1 VNLQTHNFGRL
12 LVLAAHP
19 DDETIGCSGL
29 LQRCAA
35 GLVVFAVDGAPPHYG
50 FERKYGSLRDY
61 SDLRF
66 GEAARALR
74 ALPHVS
80 FRRLQRRDGSFFLDQ
95 HLFLELPEVFACLK
109 EITRNFAPEVV
120 VSHAF
125 EGGHIDH
132 DACHVLARTLGP
144 ELGLPGLEFPLY
156 WRTEQGKDVLQ
167 EFRERVDQECVLQL
181 SQQELQVKRE
191 MVAQYQS
198 QQGLTHVFP
207 LDPERFR
214 PMARAPV
221 EKPRWSRYPFENR
234 RRFLKADA
242 FLRRVAEF
250 EQGFERQHQ
259 PQNTRRSLWRRL
271 PPRAY

>member
-1 VNLQTHNFGRL
+1 MNLQTRHFDRL

-35 GLVVFAVDGAPPHYG
+35 GLVVFAVDGSPPRYG
-50 FERKYGSLRDY
+50 FEKKFGSLRNY

-66 GEAARALR
+66 REAARALR
-74 ALPHVS
+74 AVAHVS
-80 FRRLQRRDGSFFLDQ
+80 FRRLQRGDGSFFPDQ
-95 HLFLELPEVFACLK
+95 HLFLELFEAFAGLK
-109 EITRNFAPEVV
+109 EITRNFAPDAV

-132 DACHVLARTLGP
+132 DACHVLVRTLAH

-156 WRTEQGKDVLQ
+156 WRTEEGKDVLQ
-167 EFRERVDQECVLQL
+167 QFREHVDQECVLQL
-181 SQQELQVKRE
+181 SQRELQVKRE

-214 PMARAPV
+214 PVAPALV
-221 EKPRWSRYPFENR
+221 EKPRWSGYPFENR

-242 FLRRVAEF
+242 FFRKAAEF
-250 EQGFERQHQ
+250 EQGFKRQHE
-259 PQNTRRSLWRRL
+259 PHYTRRSLWGRL
-271 PPRAY
+271 SPGTY